1 VNGNCGPRISRLTRI
16 GTVQIPII
24 MALPPK
30 SFRLMAVPGSHDE
43 QIRKI
48 RVIRGLQFVA
58 FWN

>member
-1 VNGNCGPRISRLTRI
+1 MTRI

-24 MALPPK
+24 KELPPK